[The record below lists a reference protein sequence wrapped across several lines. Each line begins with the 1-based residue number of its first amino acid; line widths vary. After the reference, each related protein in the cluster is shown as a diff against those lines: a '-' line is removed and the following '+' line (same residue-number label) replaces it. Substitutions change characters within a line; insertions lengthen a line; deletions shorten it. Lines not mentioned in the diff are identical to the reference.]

1 MKHTDWIYIG
11 ILAIIIASLFTF
23 ATVDLNASMY
33 VWIYGWAI
41 LCVLYPIA
49 HWLEKRKKK
58 PSEKPKAQVIRTKT
72 KKRRK
77 SGTAKRT
84 ALP

>member
-1 MKHTDWIYIG
+1 LKYTDWVYIG
-11 ILAIIIASLFTF
+11 ILAIMIASLFTF
-23 ATVDLNASMY
+23 ATMDLNATVY
-33 VWIYGWAI
+33 VWIYGWAT

-49 HWLEKRKKK
+49 YWLEKRKKR
-58 PSEKPKAQVIRTKT
+58 PSEKPETRVVRAKT

-77 SGTAKRT
+77 SGAAKKS

>member
-1 MKHTDWIYIG
+1 LKYTDWIYIG

-23 ATVDLNASMY
+23 ATVDLNSSMY
-33 VWIYGWAI
+33 VWIYGWSV

-49 HWLEKRKKK
+49 HWLDKRKKK
-58 PSEKPKAQVIRTKT
+58 HSEKPETQVRTKT

-77 SGTAKRT
+77 SGDTKKP